1 MMPHRMT
8 CKSAGHSLKES
19 PTRSENATLP
29 AVSTTLQMQSL
40 WCRAMDATSVVG
52 SARPPVK
59 WQQRSQY
66 TSQSSE
72 DLAGSWQ
79 LMAQNMPTIVQV
91 ILDALPS
98 RSPTPVQA
106 SDAEVVSSP
115 DTSGDTIPSK
125 LLDS

>member
-1 MMPHRMT
+1 
-8 CKSAGHSLKES
+8 
-19 PTRSENATLP
+19 
-29 AVSTTLQMQSL
+29 
-40 WCRAMDATSVVG
+40 MDATSVVG

-66 TSQSSE
+66 TSQSFE

-106 SDAEVVSSP
+106 SDAEVVPSL